1 MGVDRSLVLHE
12 SRPREVGALMSRTFL
27 RAMAT
32 GAASIMLAGGAM
44 LTAAG
49 AAEAAPAPTS
59 TTADHQPG
67 RGHDDHG
74 RGHGDDHGRG
84 HGDDHG
90 RGGGRHDGRHDDH
103 RHCDWR
109 SGHWT
114 WNWTWRNHHRVQ
126 VRQWHPGFRD
136 CRHEPHRRG

>member
-1 MGVDRSLVLHE
+1 
-12 SRPREVGALMSRTFL
+12 MSRTFL

-44 LTAAG
+44 LGAAG
-49 AAEAAPAPTS
+49 VAEAAPAPAS

-74 RGHGDDHGRG
+74 RDDHGRG
-84 HGDDHG
+84 HDDHG
-90 RGGGRHDGRHDDH
+90 RGGGRHDDH
-103 RHCDWR
+103 RHCNWR